1 MTRTKGTVG
10 RIDAAIA
17 RFEQSLE
24 ALRQIPKDSHGV
36 ALNGIE
42 HELIPLLERLR
53 TLREEATGEGDR
65 AE

>member
-1 MTRTKGTVG
+1 MTRTKGTVD
-10 RIDAAIA
+10 RIDVAIA